1 MFKTLKFDKY
11 KINIRYR
18 DLQVPLCRY
27 PRINNNNEYIIP
39 SRVYYN
45 HNEVLVKQI
54 TYKPRE
60 LWYKPILL
68 DDPLENYIID
78 LQHYYPDWELIE
90 IDLI

>member
-1 MFKTLKFDKY
+1 
-11 KINIRYR
+11 
-18 DLQVPLCRY
+18 LQVPLCRY

>member
-11 KINIRYR
+11 KINIRYSG
-18 DLQVPLCRY
+18 LQVPRCRY

-45 HNEVLVKQI
+45 HNEVLIKQI

-78 LQHYYPDWELIE
+78 LQHY
-90 IDLI
+90 